1 MKEQPILKSAKRP
14 TNEVRA
20 PAALERLYHDQHRA
34 VLRLF
39 TRSRVSSDD
48 AHDLTQEA
56 FLRLSTSDALA
67 AGVIGNAEAYLRMIA
82 RNLLRNRAK
91 AAARHGDVAH
101 DGHPDAFVPAPC
113 EVSRLEAR
121 DSLNRL
127 EAVIRA
133 MKPKTREIFMAHRL
147 DGMSYT
153 EISQRTG
160 LSVSGVEK
168 QMIKALAYINRHLD
182 LD

>member
-1 MKEQPILKSAKRP
+1 MTKHSVVRP
-14 TNEVRA
+14 LERPLDAAWRPV
-20 PAALERLYHDQHRA
+20 ALERLYHEQHRA

-39 TRSRVSSDD
+39 TRSRVASAD

-56 FLRLSTSDALA
+56 FLRLSNSNALA
-67 AGVIGNAEAYLRMIA
+67 AGTIGNAEGYLRMIA
-82 RNLLRNRAK
+82 RNLLRNRAR
-91 AAARHGDVAH
+91 AAKRHPETVLDDD
-101 DGHPDAFVPAPC
+101 DGMSATAPC

-153 EISQRTG
+153 EIAQKTG
-160 LSVSGVEK
+160 LSVSGIEK
-168 QMIKALAYINRHLD
+168 QMIKALAHINRHLD